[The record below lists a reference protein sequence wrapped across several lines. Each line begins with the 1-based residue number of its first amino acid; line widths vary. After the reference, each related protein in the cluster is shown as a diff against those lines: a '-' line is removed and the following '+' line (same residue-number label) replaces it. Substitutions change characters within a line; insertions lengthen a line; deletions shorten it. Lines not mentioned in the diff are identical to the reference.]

1 MSRSETARRLLLLVW
16 LGSTPL
22 FADETK
28 PPLTTRTDPAGV
40 LLKGW
45 FEAGAAAGHAGDY
58 YDNRDGG
65 HSPLELARYPQLR
78 PLLYLESQ
86 REQKK
91 DYGPPSE
98 IRPETVIGNA
108 SLASSAVGGAS
119 IPRLLSSTREGMAF
133 LAGQY
138 LANQLYIYPE
148 HQDHD
153 PAGVGLSG
161 YGDLYATNTPY
172 LLISQGSSGS
182 DQTLLNAVAMTLASF
197 PPAVKEELRRQK
209 LLMPVVQQILRSSL
223 KSVKGR
229 EDYLTAVAH
238 PSVFAAEAIDEEKM
252 MRTAQAMTLKTLPPL
267 FHLELVRES
276 PTLRPGIDFFEGA
289 GRESESLAD
298 QGMVIARVFRGTARE
313 RETTVRVARV
323 QEWAGRP
330 LQIHWRVLR
339 GDAEAVTITRS
350 ETAPE
355 ATIRVKWTEPG
366 WPVTESPGLGSR
378 RIEIGVFADNGETY
392 SPPCFV
398 TFYFLP
404 NEQRRYDQ
412 QDRIRSVDYGYSGAF
427 TDVTLTSSKPW
438 RDLYHY
444 DKTSGALTG
453 WTREEKEKAPLEF
466 DAEGRLLQDGKALPV
481 RYENDPATQR
491 LVWKSGE

>member
-1 MSRSETARRLLLLVW
+1 MSRSETSRRLLLLVW

-22 FADETK
+22 LADEAK
-28 PPLTTRTDPAGV
+28 PPATNRTDAAGV
-40 LLKGW
+40 LLKEW
-45 FEAGAAAGHAGDY
+45 FKAGTAAGHAGDY

-65 HSPLELARYPQLR
+65 HSPLDLTRYPQLR
-78 PLLYLESQ
+78 PIPYLESQ

-91 DYGPPSE
+91 NFGPPRE

-108 SLASSAVGGAS
+108 SLSGSAVGSAS
-119 IPRLLSSTREGMAF
+119 IPRLFYSTREGMAF

-138 LANQLYIYPE
+138 LANQLYVYPE

-161 YGDLYATNTPY
+161 FGDLYATNTPY
-172 LLISQGSSGS
+172 LLVAQGSSGS
-182 DQTLLNAVAMTLASF
+182 DQALLNAVAMTLASF
-197 PPAVKEELRRQK
+197 QPAVKEELRRQK

-223 KSVKGR
+223 KTVKERG
-229 EDYLTAVAH
+229 DYLTAVAH

-252 MRTAQAMTLKTLPPL
+252 MRTAQAMSLQTLPPI

-276 PTLRPGIDFFEGA
+276 PVPRPGIDFFEGP
-289 GRESESLAD
+289 GHESESLAD
-298 QGMVIARVFRGTARE
+298 QGMAIARVFRGTARE
-313 RETTVRVARV
+313 REITVRATRV
-323 QEWAGRP
+323 HEWAGRP
-330 LQIHWRVLR
+330 VRVHWRVLR
-339 GDAEAVTITRS
+339 GDAESVTITRS

-366 WPVTESPGLGSR
+366 WPVAGSPGLTSR
-378 RIEIGVFADNGETY
+378 RIEVGVFADNGETY

-404 NEQRRYDQ
+404 NEQRRYD
-412 QDRIRSVDYGYSGAF
+412 DRARILWVDYGSPDAF
-427 TDVTLTSSKPW
+427 TDVTLTSAKAW

-444 DKTSGALTG
+444 DERSGAPNG
-453 WTREEKEKAPLEF
+453 WTRVEKEKPSVEF
-466 DAEGRLLQDGKALPV
+466 DAEGRRLQDGKPV
-481 RYENDPATQR
+481 SIRYEIDPAKQR
-491 LVWKSGE
+491 LESVEE

>member
-1 MSRSETARRLLLLVW
+1 MSRHATTRHLLFLVL
-16 LGSTPL
+16 LGSTIL
-22 FADETK
+22 SADETN
-28 PPLTTRTDPAGV
+28 PAVTTRTD
-40 LLKGW
+40 
-45 FEAGAAAGHAGDY
+45 AAGGLLQEWFKAGTAAGNAGDY

-65 HSPLELARYPQLR
+65 HSPLDLTRYPQLR
-78 PLLYLESQ
+78 PILYLESQ

-91 DYGPPSE
+91 DYGPAAE

-108 SLASSAVGGAS
+108 SLSGSAVGGAS
-119 IPRLLSSTREGMAF
+119 IPRLFYSTREGMAF

-138 LANQLYIYPE
+138 LANQLYVYPE

-161 YGDLYATNTPY
+161 YGDLYTTNTPY

-182 DQTLLNAVAMTLASF
+182 DQALLNAVAMTFASF
-197 PPAVKEELRRQK
+197 LPAVKEELRRQK

-223 KSVKGR
+223 KTVKER

-238 PSVFAAEAIDEEKM
+238 PAVFAAEAIDEEKM
-252 MRTAQAMTLKTLPPL
+252 MRTAQAMTLKTLPPI

-276 PTLRPGIDFFEGA
+276 PVPRPGIDFFEGP
-289 GRESESLAD
+289 GHESESLAD

-313 RETTVRVARV
+313 REITVRVARV

-355 ATIRVKWTEPG
+355 ATIRAKWTDPG
-366 WPVTESPGLGSR
+366 WPVPGSPGLRSR
-378 RIEIGVFADNGETY
+378 RVEIGVFADNGETY

-412 QDRIRSVDYGYSGAF
+412 QDRIRSVDYGYAGAF
-427 TDVTLTSSKPW
+427 TDVTLTSTKPW

-444 DKTSGALTG
+444 DKNSGTLTG
-453 WTREEKEKAPLEF
+453 WTREEKEKPPVEF
-466 DAEGRLLQDGKALPV
+466 DAEGRLLQDGTPLPV
-481 RYENDPATQR
+481 RYEVDPATQR
-491 LVWKSGE
+491 LVSKANG

>member
-1 MSRSETARRLLLLVW
+1 MSRCATARPLLFLVW
-16 LGSTPL
+16 LGSTVL
-22 FADETK
+22 SAEETK
-28 PPLTTRTDPAGV
+28 PAVTTRTDA
-40 LLKGW
+40 
-45 FEAGAAAGHAGDY
+45 AGALLQEWFKDGTAAGHAGDY

-65 HSPLELARYPQLR
+65 HSPLDPTRYPQLR
-78 PLLYLESQ
+78 PLPYLESQ

-91 DYGPPSE
+91 DYGPAAE

-108 SLASSAVGGAS
+108 SLSGPAVGGAS
-119 IPRLLSSTREGMAF
+119 IPRLFYSNREGMAF

-138 LANQLYIYPE
+138 LANQLFVYPE
-148 HQDHD
+148 HEDHD

-161 YGDLYATNTPY
+161 HGDLYATNTPY

-182 DQTLLNAVAMTLASF
+182 DQALLNAVAMTLASF
-197 PPAVKEELRRQK
+197 QPAVKEELRRQK

-223 KSVKGR
+223 KSVRER
-229 EDYLTAVAH
+229 EDYLTAEAH
-238 PSVFAAEAIDEEKM
+238 PSAFAAETIDEEKM
-252 MRTAQAMTLKTLPPL
+252 MRTAQAMSLKTLPPI

-276 PTLRPGIDFFEGA
+276 PAPRPGIDFFEGP
-289 GRESESLAD
+289 GHESESLAD

-313 RETTVRVARV
+313 REITVRVARV

-366 WPVTESPGLGSR
+366 WPVPGSPGLSSR
-378 RIEIGVFADNGETY
+378 RVEIGVFADNGETY
-392 SPPCFV
+392 SPPCFI
-398 TFYFLP
+398 TCYFLP
-404 NEQRRYDQ
+404 NERRRYDQ
-412 QDRIRSVDYGYSGAF
+412 QDRIRSIDYGYAGAF
-427 TDVTLTSSKPW
+427 TDVTLTSPKPW

-444 DKTSGALTG
+444 DKNSGVLTG
-453 WTREEKEKAPLEF
+453 WTREEKEKTPLEF
-466 DAEGRLLQDGKALPV
+466 DGEGRLIEDGRALPV
-481 RYENDPATQR
+481 RYEIDPAAQR
-491 LVWKSGE
+491 LVWKSGG

>member
-1 MSRSETARRLLLLVW
+1 MSHSETARHLLLLVW

-153 PAGVGLSG
+153 PTGEGLSG

-252 MRTAQAMTLKTLPPL
+252 MRTAQAMTLKT
-267 FHLELVRES
+267 S
-276 PTLRPGIDFFEGA
+276 
-289 GRESESLAD
+289 S
-298 QGMVIARVFRGTARE
+298 
-313 RETTVRVARV
+313 
-323 QEWAGRP
+323 
-330 LQIHWRVLR
+330 
-339 GDAEAVTITRS
+339 
-350 ETAPE
+350 
-355 ATIRVKWTEPG
+355 
-366 WPVTESPGLGSR
+366 
-378 RIEIGVFADNGETY
+378 IE
-392 SPPCFV
+392 
-398 TFYFLP
+398 
-404 NEQRRYDQ
+404 
-412 QDRIRSVDYGYSGAF
+412 
-427 TDVTLTSSKPW
+427 
-438 RDLYHY
+438 
-444 DKTSGALTG
+444 
-453 WTREEKEKAPLEF
+453 
-466 DAEGRLLQDGKALPV
+466 
-481 RYENDPATQR
+481 
-491 LVWKSGE
+491 